1 VQSDAHGEGSLVI
14 VAHIKETELE
24 LPATPASVPAGR
36 RLVRGVLVDW
46 GYGGLVETAELL
58 VSELITN
65 GIKHA
70 QSYVHITVQ
79 ANHVLTITVSDSRP
93 DLLPVPLDN
102 LSNPEADGGRGLALV
117 ATLSDEWGVHRDKE
131 RKSIW
136 FSLNT
141 AA

>member
-1 VQSDAHGEGSLVI
+1 VQSDPHGERSAVI
-14 VAHIKETELE
+14 VTQRQADLE

-36 RLVRGVLVDW
+36 HLVRSVLVEW
-46 GYGGLVETAELL
+46 GLDALLETAELL

-70 QSYVHITVQ
+70 QSYVHITVRV
-79 ANHVLTITVSDSRP
+79 NGDLTITVTDSRP

-102 LSNPEADGGRGLALV
+102 LRDPEADGGRGLALI
-117 ATLSDEWGVHRDKE
+117 ATLSDDWGVHRDGAS
-131 RKSIW
+131 KSVW
-136 FSLNT
+136 FCLHP